1 MMENDFFNTSSSAAD
16 HSYMAAMDGF
26 SSHMFSGSMFQSDIA
41 DHGNCRQIMHTDP
54 LYLTYQEED
63 PNNNMYAANM
73 PHITNASFNTSIGNT
88 NIRENLMGTSLS
100 AASLAD
106 LLSTTTSLCENHST
120 SSFSLEEMKKGL
132 PIGSC
137 ISLNSSA
144 KVSVSSEFGPQNH
157 TGFLA
162 SRKDGDSNGQLNYS
176 MLNCKLPYDEFSGNQ
191 LPSTQTSST
200 VHPTCLVGSL
210 EQGWISNRSTL
221 SFDHSHGNELSLSLG
236 SSQPSVFSLP
246 NGADQCSEVSYS
258 DMTQVM
264 SRGGGSMDVHKMH
277 NLSRDY
283 HNSFTNREKLSLCC
297 GSSHIP
303 VRFSRTLLGS
313 RYLLVIQEILSEL
326 ASYAT
331 EDDVEEVDDSLAD
344 TMIEAK
350 RSSSSFSIVNGFTTS
365 GFNGF
370 PFCSGENE
378 YEQHADFQPLEQN
391 STKKYELINM
401 LQMVD
406 QKFSQFVDQI
416 QNAVSAFHS
425 ATASGCHLPA
435 QFVLRTISSFYRT
448 IRKKITGQIASF
460 SQEPSFELMKE
471 KERSFESSFIQRQ
484 WALQQLKRS
493 DQPSWRPQRGLP
505 EKSVSVLRAWMFQNF
520 LHPYPKDNEKQLLA
534 LKSGLTRSQVSNWF
548 INARVRLWKPMI
560 EEMYS
565 EINRKNR
572 AEEGSSSLHRS
583 H

>member
-1 MMENDFFNTSSSAAD
+1 MMENDFFNASSSAAD

-26 SSHMFSGSMFQSDIA
+26 SSQMFSGSMFPSDVP
-41 DHGNCRQIMHTDP
+41 DHGNCRQIMHTDS
-54 LYLTYQEED
+54 LYLTYQEEG
-63 PNNNMYAANM
+63 PNSELYAPNMS
-73 PHITNASFNTSIGNT
+73 HITNASFNASIGNT
-88 NIRENLMGTSLS
+88 NLRENLMGTSLS

-106 LLSTTTSLCENHST
+106 LLSTTTSLRDNHTT
-120 SSFSLEEMKKGL
+120 SSFSLEDMKKVI
-132 PIGSC
+132 PIESC

-144 KVSVSSEFGPQNH
+144 KISVSSDFGPQDH
-157 TGFLA
+157 TVFLA
-162 SRKDGDSNGQLNYS
+162 SQKGGGDSNGQRNYN
-176 MLNCKLPYDEFSGNQ
+176 MLNCKLYDELSRNQ
-191 LPSTQTSST
+191 FPSTQTSST
-200 VHPTCLVGSL
+200 VHPSYLVGSL

-221 SFDHSHGNELSLSLG
+221 SFDLSHGNELSLSLG
-236 SSQPSVFSLP
+236 SSQPSVFSLA

-258 DMTQVM
+258 GMTQVM
-264 SRGGGSMDVHKMH
+264 SRVGSSMDVNKMH
-277 NLSRDY
+277 NLPRDY
-283 HNSFTNREKLSLCC
+283 QNSFTNREKLSLCC
-297 GSSHIP
+297 GSSHMP
-303 VRFSRTLLGS
+303 VHFSQMLSGS

-331 EDDVEEVDDSLAD
+331 EDVEEVDDSLGDSVA
-344 TMIEAK
+344 EAK
-350 RSSSSFSIVNGFTTS
+350 RSSSSCSIVNGFTATGS
-365 GFNGF
+365 NGL

-378 YEQHADFQPLEQN
+378 QEQQTDFQLQEQN
-391 STKKYELINM
+391 STRKYELINM

-406 QKFSQFVDQI
+406 QRFTQCVDQI

-425 ATASGCHLPA
+425 ATATGCHLPA
-435 QFVLRTISSFYRT
+435 QFALSTISSFYRA

-460 SQEPSFELMKE
+460 SQESSFEFMKE
-471 KERSFESSFIQRQ
+471 KERSFETSFIQRQ
-484 WALQQLKRS
+484 WALQQLKRT

-572 AEEGSSSLHRS
+572 AEEGSSSLHRN